1 MLVLLLALLQG
12 FAPLLHAHVHD
23 VSQPGMPHFHAFEF
37 DAPQSPVES
46 GVQQLKAHLA
56 DSDAIG
62 VESAGKNDH
71 EPVVQADAALALP
84 TAPFSRPFALAPPL
98 YAFAAVTG
106 FTARSA
112 HLLPPSQAP
121 PGASL
126 N

>member
-62 VESAGKNDH
+62 VESAGKNDR

-84 TAPFSRPFALAPPL
+84 TAPFSRPFALAPPR
-98 YAFAAVTG
+98 AAYVVVTH
-106 FTARSA
+106 FPAHFA

-121 PGASL
+121 PGVSL